1 MKSKKLMCIAA
12 MALLA
17 TLAIPVQLA
26 GQRKA
31 RQRSHHK
38 YHHYQLIDVGTFGG
52 PQSFLS
58 SGFDI
63 NPGIDVNQR
72 GALVGSADTPLPDPF
87 SQNCFTDCYLNHA
100 FRLQNG
106 VRADLGVLVDGF
118 SSTADGGI
126 NDGGLI
132 AGTAENGEIDPLIPA
147 FPELRSVLW
156 ENRIIHDLGTLPGG
170 YESYST
176 AINNRG
182 QIVGV
187 ASNATPDANSMSFPG
202 YQARA
207 FLWDQQ
213 QGMQDLGTLS
223 GGTDAI
229 AAMINTPGQVAGW
242 SYTSSSP
249 NANCFSQFTL
259 TTGSFIWDKQNGMRD
274 LGSFGGTCTLA
285 ADLNNRGQV
294 VGQSNLTG
302 DQVSHAFIWDR
313 STGLTDLGTLGG
325 SHSQAFAINQSGEAV
340 GGAYLPGDLQFDAV
354 LWRKNRGKWQTTD
367 LGILDGGTFS
377 FAVFINASGQVVG
390 DWDFGGFLWE
400 DGGPM
405 VDLNSLVSP
414 GSAIQVGGVQTINDH
429 GDIAAV
435 GFDANSNAHALLL
448 IPCDENHGGVVGCDY
463 SLVDAAAAAHTV
475 HATGAIANSRNL
487 SASDLTMR
495 FRSLRAG
502 RNRRYGTLQ
511 TSTQ

>member
-1 MKSKKLMCIAA
+1 MNSNTLTRIIA
-12 MALLA
+12 LTLFA
-17 TLAIPVQLA
+17 TLAIPLHLA
-26 GQRKA
+26 AQGKKGQPN
-31 RQRSHHK
+31 K

-52 PQSFLS
+52 PQSSLS

-87 SQNCFTDCYLNHA
+87 SPNCFTDCYLNHA

-106 VRADLGVLVDGF
+106 VRTDLGVLVDGF

-132 AGTAENGEIDPLIPA
+132 AGTAENGEIDPLIPG

-156 ENRIIHDLGTLPGG
+156 ENGIIHDLGTLPGG
-170 YESYST
+170 YESYSS

-249 NANCFSQFTL
+249 NANCFSQFAL
-259 TTGSFIWDKQNGMRD
+259 TTGSFIWDKQNGMTD
-274 LGSFGGTCTLA
+274 LGGLGGTCTLA

-294 VGQSNLTG
+294 VGQSNLAG
-302 DQVSHAFIWDR
+302 DQVAHAFIWDR
-313 STGLTDLGTLGG
+313 ATGLTDLGTLGG
-325 SHSQAFAINQSGEAV
+325 SYSQAFAINQSGEAV
-340 GGAYLPGDLQFDAV
+340 GGANLPGDLQFDAV
-354 LWRKNRGKWQTTD
+354 LWRKNGGKWQTTD

-400 DGGPM
+400 DGGPI
-405 VDLNSLVSP
+405 VDLNTLVSS
-414 GSAIQVGGVQTINDH
+414 GSGIQVGGVQTINDH

-435 GFDANSNAHALLL
+435 GFDANGNGHALLL
-448 IPCDENHGGVVGCDY
+448 IPCDEGHSGIEGCDY
-463 SLVDAAAAAHTV
+463 SLVDATAAPHNPASGFVPSESQHLPRLRRTNRY
-475 HATGAIANSRNL
+475 HMPGLQSPSR
-487 SASDLTMR
+487 
-495 FRSLRAG
+495 
-502 RNRRYGTLQ
+502 
-511 TSTQ
+511 